1 MIPHNRLTLGVEESE
16 AAKRAIES
24 GWLAQGREVEAFENE
39 LCAFLGLPDGHA
51 VTVSSGTAALFL
63 ALWVLD
69 AAGCG
74 VGCPVYGC
82 SPLTNAIALVGGRPI
97 LLDTERNSPNIDL
110 DALLR
115 CDANIVIVPHMFG
128 LPVDL
133 RTVAGKRV
141 VEDCAQVLGAK
152 LGEKPVGLVGVI
164 SIFSFYAPHDLLPR
178 GQRGTV
184 CSEGGVNW
192 RGAPRLSRIR
202 LPPRPQ
208 TAVQF
213 PDDR

>member
-24 GWLAQGREVEAFENE
+24 GWLAQGREVQAFENE
-39 LCAFLGLPDGHA
+39 LCSFLGLPDGHA

-82 SPLTNAIALVGGRPI
+82 SALTNAIALVGGRPI

-141 VEDCAQVLGAK
+141 VEAHRRWVQSSAK
-152 LGEKPVGLVGVI
+152 SPLDSSV
-164 SIFSFYAPHDLLPR
+164 
-178 GQRGTV
+178 
-184 CSEGGVNW
+184 
-192 RGAPRLSRIR
+192 
-202 LPPRPQ
+202 
-208 TAVQF
+208 
-213 PDDR
+213 